1 LRKTHIALARLLCVL
16 ACASHSAVADSTLSG
31 RSGLQT
37 HVVFS
42 EYTPLARSE
51 ELVRRLLSPLQADRL
66 QQQLIGAGRMLRDQP
81 IELAD
86 ESFTIYV
93 PTQPSESGYALLVF
107 LPPWENAVVPL
118 GWQHVLDRHHMIF
131 VSADRSGND
140 EDISKRREP
149 LTILAAVNVMAH
161 YRIDADHVYVG
172 GFSGGSRVA
181 LRVAVAYPDLFRGAL
196 LNAGS
201 DAIGNSTFPLPPSDL
216 FARFQESSE
225 LVYLT
230 GENDEASVG
239 NDADSIAS
247 MRKWCVFGV
256 HAEALPH
263 TGHSP
268 ATPDE
273 LDRALNTLSRHALS
287 DPERLRSCRQHVEQ
301 ARMQLLGQV
310 DRSLASGSLRNA
322 QGLIQDID
330 VQYGGLS
337 APEINT
343 LQRQLEELLKKAR
356 SGDVPAKAE

>member
-1 LRKTHIALARLLCVL
+1 LRRIRIVLAPLLCVL
-16 ACASHSAVADSTLSG
+16 ACVSHSAVADNTPSEPG
-31 RSGLQT
+31 GLQT
-37 HVVFS
+37 HLVFS
-42 EYTPLARSE
+42 EYTPLAGSD
-51 ELVRRLLSPLQADRL
+51 ELVRRLLSPLQAARL
-66 QQQLIGAGRMLRDQP
+66 QQQLTDASRMLRDQP

-93 PTQPSESGYALLVF
+93 PKQPSESGYALLVF
-107 LPPWENAVVPL
+107 LPPWENAIVPL
-118 GWQHVLDRHHMIF
+118 GWQRVLDRHHMIF

-149 LTILAAVNVMAH
+149 LTILAAINVMAR

-230 GENDEASVG
+230 GENDEVSVG

-256 HAEALPH
+256 HAEVPPH
-263 TGHSP
+263 AGHSP

-273 LDRALNTLSRHALS
+273 LDRALTTLSKHAS
-287 DPERLRSCRQHVEQ
+287 GDPERLRSCRQHLEQ
-301 ARMQLLGQV
+301 ARMQLLGQI
-310 DRSLASGSLRNA
+310 DRSLASGSLRSA
-322 QGLIQDID
+322 QGLIQDLD

-343 LQRQLEELLKKAR
+343 LQRRLEELLKKAG
-356 SGDVPAKAE
+356 SSDVPAKTE